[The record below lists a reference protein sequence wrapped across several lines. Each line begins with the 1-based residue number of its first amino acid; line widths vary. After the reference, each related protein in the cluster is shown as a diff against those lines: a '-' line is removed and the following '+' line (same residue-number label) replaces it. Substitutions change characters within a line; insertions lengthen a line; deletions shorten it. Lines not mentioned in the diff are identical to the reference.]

1 MTKFGFIRH
10 GSTAWNKERRAQGS
24 SDIPLDQDGIDD
36 AKKLAARLSSENW
49 DYIFSS
55 NLLRAKQ
62 TAEIVAEKLNVP
74 ALILDTRLREVSGGL
89 IEGTTE
95 AERMEKW
102 GADWRSMDLGIEKV
116 DSVLERGLACLND
129 IHLKHPKSNV
139 LIVSHGSF
147 IRHLIKELTPE
158 VDLTSHLEN
167 TSITTLSISNDL
179 WNCEA
184 YNCVKHL
191 DQTVNNG

>member
-24 SDIPLDQDGIDD
+24 SDIPLDQDGIND
-36 AKKLAARLSSENW
+36 AIKLAARLSSENW
-49 DYIFSS
+49 DYIYSS

-62 TAEIVAEKLNVP
+62 TAEIVAEKLGVP
-74 ALILDTRLREVSGGL
+74 DLILDTRLREVSGGL

-95 AERMEKW
+95 AERLEKW

-116 DSVLERGLACLND
+116 DSVLERGVACLND
-129 IHLKHPKSNV
+129 IQQKHPESNI

-147 IRHLIKELTPE
+147 IRHLLKELTPD
-158 VDLTSHLEN
+158 VDLTNHLQN
-167 TSITTLSISNDL
+167 TSITTLSISDNI
-179 WNCEA
+179 WNCEE

-191 DQTVNNG
+191 DQTVING

>member
-10 GSTAWNKERRAQGS
+10 GSTSWNKERRAQGS
-24 SDIPLDQDGIDD
+24 SDIPLDQDGIND

-49 DYIFSS
+49 DYIYSS
-55 NLLRAKQ
+55 NLSRAKQ
-62 TAEIVAEKLNVP
+62 TAEIVAEKLDVP

-95 AERMEKW
+95 AERVEKW
-102 GADWRSMDLGIEKV
+102 GADWRSMDMGIEKV
-116 DSVLERGLACLND
+116 ESVLERGLACLND
-129 IHLKHPKSNV
+129 IHQKHQESNI

-147 IRHLIKELTPE
+147 IRHLLRKLTPG
-158 VDLTSHLEN
+158 VDLESHLQN
-167 TSITTLSISNDL
+167 TSITTLTIADNI

-191 DQTVNNG
+191 DQTVFNG